1 MDNWIKEGPGW
12 IVESTDGE
20 YVDISVFSPLV
31 WITYIKLP
39 SE

>member
-1 MDNWIKEGPGW
+1 MDNWIKEGSGR

-20 YVDISVFSPLV
+20 HVNISVFSPLV
-31 WITYIKLP
+31 GITYIKLP